1 MVTEEIE
8 KFKNEFVHILNEKN
22 EIIDSQ
28 ARKLAEH
35 SIQVQLLQIEKS
47 KIEQNRLYA
56 CEVCDFESEE
66 KQYLTSH
73 KQNDH

>member
-1 MVTEEIE
+1 MVNEEIE
-8 KFKNEFVHILNEKN
+8 KFKNEFDHILNVKN

-28 ARKLAEH
+28 ARKLAEL
-35 SIQVQLLQIEKS
+35 SNQVQLLQIEKS
-47 KIEQNRLYA
+47 NMELNRLYA
-56 CEVCDFESEE
+56 CEICDFESEE